1 MTLGAVS
8 MVAQSLYPNRPTAI
22 QVTFNVLRA
31 LSRPLWPML
40 SITIRSAMHSSATST
55 DFVPDRFSLF
65 HCQRGSIATVIS
77 LSEGKPLRS
86 ILVDCYFWSFPYYLV
101 GAGIAAA
108 ISWFNHA
115 FNWETSLLF
124 VPAIYLIYRSYRLY
138 LGKLED
144 EKRHVEEM
152 ANLHLRTIEALALA
166 IEAKDQTTHDHLQRV
181 RIYAIEVAKE
191 LG

>member
-1 MTLGAVS
+1 MAYLVYHNPFCNELI
-8 MVAQSLYPNRPTAI
+8 VNRPLLLCLA
-22 QVTFNVLRA
+22 A
-31 LSRPLWPML
+31 
-40 SITIRSAMHSSATST
+40 SIYFIVNAG
-55 DFVPDRFSLF
+55 
-65 HCQRGSIATVIS
+65 CIAAVIS
-77 LSEGKPLRS
+77 FSEGKPLQN

-101 GAGIAAA
+101 GAGIAGA

-152 ANLHLRTIEALALA
+152 ANLHLRTIEALGAG
-166 IEAKDQTTHDHLQRV
+166 H
-181 RIYAIEVAKE
+181 
-191 LG
+191 